1 MSANPREPISR
12 LATAKPF
19 EVRATDSL
27 REAATV
33 LTENRV
39 GLLVVHGAEGVVGVV
54 SERDIVAY
62 VADDGDCDDGRVG
75 DIMST
80 DLVVVEPHSTISAV
94 ADRMLESDIRHV
106 LVGLGD
112 DISGIVSVRDLL
124 HVFYG
129 D

>member
-1 MSANPREPISR
+1 MSANPRDPISR

-33 LTENRV
+33 LAENRV
-39 GLLVVHGAEGVVGVV
+39 GLLVVRGAEGVVGVV
-54 SERDIVAY
+54 SERDIVAF

-75 DIMST
+75 DIMTT
-80 DLVVVEPHSTISAV
+80 DLVVVEPHTTISAV
-94 ADRMLESDIRHV
+94 ADRMLHSEVRHL

-112 DISGIVSVRDLL
+112 DVTGIVSVRDLL
-124 HVFYG
+124 RVFF
-129 D
+129 DA